1 MEVTGPFP
9 QSKPVYFLVF
19 LIGLFDIH
27 VAKNQAI
34 NMASYC
40 RIMFKELVK
49 GLHPNVRAMQFSLH
63 DDWVKKVKYYP
74 SLQCFIS
81 CATTG
86 EKSLYVG
93 DALRKRISS
102 YINIRKGVLC
112 FDYCSTW
119 NVIVTGGID
128 HYVRLWNPYLTTKP
142 TSTLKGHCSAVI
154 HISVNGTNGQFI
166 SVSQDKVG
174 VRPVLKILYQEQ
186 ITKLSCLFPGVK
198 SLGH

>member
-1 MEVTGPFP
+1 MEPFP
-9 QSKPVYFLVF
+9 DKVSFPPSCLTISRYLFST
-19 LIGLFDIH
+19 GLFDIH
-27 VAKNQAI
+27 VAKNQSVPI
-34 NMASYC
+34 ASYC
-40 RIMFKELVK
+40 RIMFRELVK
-49 GLHPNVRAMQFSLH
+49 GLHPNVRAMQFTLH

-81 CATTG
+81 CATTS

-93 DALRKRISS
+93 DAMRKRISS

-142 TSTLKGHCSAVI
+142 TSTLKGHCSAII
-154 HISVNGTNGQFI
+154 HITVNGTNGQFI
-166 SVSQDKVG
+166 SVSQDKV
-174 VRPVLKILYQEQ
+174 P
-186 ITKLSCLFPGVK
+186 
-198 SLGH
+198 